1 MWGFM
6 IDYWHHTNDST
17 YNNIT
22 EEGILFQTGPNW
34 DFMPANQ
41 TDGMGNDDQGKV
53 NTFIRRNSKILNE

>member
-1 MWGFM
+1 MRGFM

-17 YNNIT
+17 YNDIA
-22 EEGILFQTGPNW
+22 EEGILFQTGQNW

-53 NTFIRRNSKILNE
+53 NALICTNSHSLRE